1 MSDMVNTDI
10 FREYDIRGI
19 AERDLTS
26 PVIEMLGRAFA
37 AYVLPKGIKSVD
49 RRL

>member
-1 MSDMVNTDI
+1 MSDRVNGEI

-19 AERDLTS
+19 AERDLTT

-37 AYVLPKGIKSVD
+37 AYLRPKGIIKRD